1 MTMRPIAL
9 IAILLLAT
17 TLPGAES
24 DEPAQN
30 RPPLM
35 EREREIAL
43 AKSAGPERLAEEA
56 TLYVLERSGYVKVQ
70 EGSNGFTCIVTHSVP
85 GSQEPACYDAEAS
98 ATYVAASRRKA
109 ELRAQGKSAN
119 EVKRIMEADYEA
131 GRLRHPKRTGIIY
144 MLSTENLVP
153 DATTSQVVPY
163 PPHLM
168 FYAPGLT
175 NADLGTKL
183 AIDSPVFVVLE
194 GTPWAMI
201 IVPVDREK
209 YR

>member
-1 MTMRPIAL
+1 MTIRAIAL
-9 IAILLLAT
+9 IAALLLAT
-17 TLPGAES
+17 LLAGAKPPDQAS
-24 DEPAQN
+24 N
-30 RPPLM
+30 LPPLL

-43 AKSAGPERLAEEA
+43 AKSAGPASLAEEA
-56 TLYVLERSGYVKVQ
+56 TLYVLESSGYVKAQ
-70 EGSNGFTCIVTHSVP
+70 EGTNGFTCIVTRSIP

-98 ATYVAASRRKA
+98 ATMVAASVRQA
-109 ELRAQGKSAN
+109 ELRAQGKSAE
-119 EVKRIMEADYEA
+119 EVKRTMEADYQS

-153 DATTSQVVPY
+153 DVTSGRVVPY

-168 FYAPGLT
+168 FYAPGVT
-175 NADLGTKL
+175 NADLGTRP

-194 GTPWAMI
+194 GTPMAMI